1 MSNTSVRI
9 ECINLP
15 ANKSSS
21 NERLGYLLFK
31 VKEAQTVNPASN
43 DRVSNVY
50 LKLMHTIIYYLLV
63 NILSIVLFYK

>member
-9 ECINLP
+9 ECIHLP

-31 VKEAQTVNPASN
+31 VKEAQTVNPASH
-43 DRVSNVY
+43 DRVSNVD
-50 LKLMHTIIYYLLV
+50 LILINTILHYLLV
-63 NILSIVLFYK
+63 NILRIALFYK